1 MQRVLVALFLTFSA
15 AACSD
20 GIVGSSTVNGMYTL
34 RTLNGSKL
42 PYVVSTSGT
51 SKTEVLGDTIML
63 YEGFTFAETKHS
75 RTTVNGTSTDAAHTE
90 TGSFGITGNSV
101 VLRGNDGGA
110 LQYAVVE
117 ANVMTFVYNGL
128 TSVFKKE

>member
-1 MQRVLVALFLTFSA
+1 MRKTLFVLLLAFGS
-15 AACSD
+15 ACSD
-20 GIVGSSTVNGMYTL
+20 GIVGSSTVNGKYTL

-63 YEGFTFAETKHS
+63 YEGFTFAETKTY
-75 RTTVNGTSTDAAHTE
+75 RVTVNAVATNSIHVE
-90 TGSFGITGNSV
+90 TGSFGLTGNSV
-101 VLRGNDGGA
+101 VLRGNDGGP

-117 ANVMTFVYNGL
+117 ANVMTIVYNGL
-128 TSVFKKE
+128 TWVFKKE